1 LELDHPHTGERAVL
15 VHVNFSGEDARESLD
30 ELKELAET
38 AGAKVVATVTGVRS
52 SPDAKYFV
60 GSGKAEE
67 IRTTVLLEEADLI
80 LVNHPLTPAQERNL
94 ERFCECRVLDRT
106 GLILDIFA
114 QRARTAEGILQVEL
128 AQLQHLSTRL
138 IRGWTHLERQKGGI
152 GLRGP
157 GETQLETD
165 RRLLRDRI
173 KHINKRLDK
182 VRSQREQNRRARQ
195 RSAIPTISVVG
206 YTNAG
211 KSTLFNRL
219 TGAEVYVADQ
229 LFATLDP
236 TMRKIDLHGRGSAIV
251 TDTVGFIRHLP
262 HDLVE
267 AFSATLEETR
277 DASLLLHVVDL
288 SDVNWRENIVQVQNV
303 LSEIEADKV
312 PQILIFNKIDRV
324 KDLVPHVEKDE
335 HGKPS
340 KVWVS
345 ARSGAGLDGLVEAIA
360 NALYGDPLQRS
371 VLLTPQE
378 GKLRAEL
385 YQVAAVLSERVDE
398 EGNWI
403 ISVRIGRDDFERLL
417 GGREE
422 HS

>member
-1 LELDHPHTGERAVL
+1 
-15 VHVNFSGEDARESLD
+15 
-30 ELKELAET
+30 LA
-38 AGAKVVATVTGVRS
+38 G
-52 SPDAKYFV
+52 
-60 GSGKAEE
+60 
-67 IRTTVLLEEADLI
+67 
-80 LVNHPLTPAQERNL
+80 
-94 ERFCECRVLDRT
+94 
-106 GLILDIFA
+106 
-114 QRARTAEGILQVEL
+114 
-128 AQLQHLSTRL
+128 
-138 IRGWTHLERQKGGI
+138 
-152 GLRGP
+152 
-157 GETQLETD
+157 
-165 RRLLRDRI
+165 
-173 KHINKRLDK
+173 
-182 VRSQREQNRRARQ
+182 
-195 RSAIPTISVVG
+195 
-206 YTNAG
+206 
-211 KSTLFNRL
+211 
-219 TGAEVYVADQ
+219 
-229 LFATLDP
+229 
-236 TMRKIDLHGRGSAIV
+236 
-251 TDTVGFIRHLP
+251 
-262 HDLVE
+262 
-267 AFSATLEETR
+267 
-277 DASLLLHVVDL
+277 
-288 SDVNWRENIVQVQNV
+288 NIVQVQNV